1 MKNLTIGC
9 ISLLMLASAAHAQ
22 TTPPATTQTPAT
34 TTQTPSTNADT
45 PAVATPD
52 TKNPAAPVAGKN
64 SFTEAQ
70 AKTRIEEAGY
80 TEVMDLKLDDQ
91 GVWRAMAKKDNA
103 SAKVSLD
110 YQGNV
115 TAGM

>member
-9 ISLLMLASAAHAQ
+9 ISLLMLASTAHAQ

-34 TTQTPSTNADT
+34 TQAPATNGDT

-52 TKNPAAPVAGKN
+52 TANPTAPVAGAN

-70 AKTRIEEAGY
+70 AKTRLEEAGY
-80 TEVMDLKLDDQ
+80 SEVMDLKLDDQ
-91 GVWRAMAKKDNA
+91 GVWRAMAKKDGTS
-103 SAKVSLD
+103 SAVSLD
-110 YQGNV
+110 FQGNV
-115 TAGM
+115 TAGK